1 MSKEQCKAVLHTAAE
16 YLEEMTQ
23 MLDEDDGLNA
33 FVEIYEDVTQQLA
46 RALAIAVRSAIP
58 EVEQ

>member
-1 MSKEQCKAVLHTAAE
+1 
-16 YLEEMTQ
+16 
-23 MLDEDDGLNA
+23 MLDGDDGLNA